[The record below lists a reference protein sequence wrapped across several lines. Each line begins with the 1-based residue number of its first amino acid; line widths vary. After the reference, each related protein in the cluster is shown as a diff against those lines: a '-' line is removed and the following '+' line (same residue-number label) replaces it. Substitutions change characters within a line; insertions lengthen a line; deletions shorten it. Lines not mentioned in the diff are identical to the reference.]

1 MPRAKT
7 GIIRRRRHKKV
18 LKRAKG
24 FWGSRSKQYR
34 NAFQTLLNAA
44 TYEYRDRRNKK
55 RDFRR
60 LWIQRINAGARL
72 HGMNYS
78 TFIGGLKRA
87 GIDLNRKVLAD
98 IAAREPDT
106 FKALVAAA
114 QGQPAKAAVH
124 APAEEAA
131 PAKPSRSRGAS
142 APKKAKK
149 TEE

>member
-7 GIIRRRRHKKV
+7 GFVRRRRHKKT
-18 LKRAKG
+18 LKQAKG
-24 FWGSRSKQYR
+24 FWGTRSKNYK

-78 TFIGGLKRA
+78 TFISGLKLA
-87 GIDLNRKVLAD
+87 NITLDRKILAD
-98 IAAREPDT
+98 LAAREPET
-106 FKALVAAA
+106 FAAIISSVRAA
-114 QGQPAKAAVH
+114 QKTQAA
-124 APAEEAA
+124 
-131 PAKPSRSRGAS
+131 
-142 APKKAKK
+142 
-149 TEE
+149 

>member
-1 MPRAKT
+1 MPRTKT
-7 GIIRRRRHKKV
+7 GITRRKRHKKV

-98 IAAREPDT
+98 IAAREPEA
-106 FKALVAAA
+106 FKTLVDAA
-114 QGQPAKAAVH
+114 QNGKQ
-124 APAEEAA
+124 
-131 PAKPSRSRGAS
+131 
-142 APKKAKK
+142 
-149 TEE
+149 

>member
-7 GIIRRRRHKKV
+7 GFVRRRRHKKT
-18 LKRAKG
+18 LKQAKG
-24 FWGSRSKQYR
+24 FWGTRSKNYK

-78 TFIGGLKRA
+78 TFIAGLKLA
-87 GIDLNRKVLAD
+87 NITLDRKILAD
-98 IAAREPDT
+98 LAAREPET
-106 FKALVAAA
+106 FAALISSVRAA
-114 QGQPAKAAVH
+114 QKSQAA
-124 APAEEAA
+124 
-131 PAKPSRSRGAS
+131 
-142 APKKAKK
+142 
-149 TEE
+149 

>member
-1 MPRAKT
+1 MPRVKT
-7 GIIRRRRHKKV
+7 GTVRRRRHNKV

-24 FWGSRSKQYR
+24 FRGSRSKQYR

-78 TFIGGLKRA
+78 TFMNGLKLA
-87 GIDLNRKVLAD
+87 GVDLNRKVLAD
-98 IAAREPDT
+98 IAAREPET
-106 FKALVAAA
+106 FKALVDTAKQARE
-114 QGQPAKAAVH
+114 GQKAA
-124 APAEEAA
+124 
-131 PAKPSRSRGAS
+131 
-142 APKKAKK
+142 
-149 TEE
+149 

>member
-1 MPRAKT
+1 MPRVKT
-7 GIIRRRRHKKV
+7 GIVRRRRHKKV

-24 FWGSRSKQYR
+24 FWGSRSRQYR

-78 TFIGGLKRA
+78 NFIAGLKLA
-87 GIDLNRKVLAD
+87 NIDLNRKILAD
-98 IAAREPDT
+98 LAAREPEA
-106 FKALVAAA
+106 FAALVENAKTANASKVSKNAA
-114 QGQPAKAAVH
+114 
-124 APAEEAA
+124 
-131 PAKPSRSRGAS
+131 
-142 APKKAKK
+142 
-149 TEE
+149 

>member
-1 MPRAKT
+1 MARAKT

-78 TFIGGLKRA
+78 TFMNGLKLA
-87 GIDLNRKVLAD
+87 GVDLNRKVLAD
-98 IAAREPDT
+98 IAAREPET
-106 FKALVAAA
+106 FKALVDTAKQARE
-114 QGQPAKAAVH
+114 GQKAA
-124 APAEEAA
+124 
-131 PAKPSRSRGAS
+131 
-142 APKKAKK
+142 
-149 TEE
+149 

>member
-7 GIIRRRRHKKV
+7 GIVRRRRHKKV

-78 TFIGGLKRA
+78 TFISGLKKA
-87 GIDLNRKVLAD
+87 NIDLNRKVLAD
-98 IAAREPDT
+98 IAAREPEA
-106 FKALVAAA
+106 FKALIAAA
-114 QGQPAKAAVH
+114 QGAN
-124 APAEEAA
+124 
-131 PAKPSRSRGAS
+131 
-142 APKKAKK
+142 KK
-149 TEE
+149 

>member
-1 MPRAKT
+1 MARAKT

-24 FWGSRSKQYR
+24 FWGTRSKLYR

-78 TFIGGLKRA
+78 TFMNGLKLA
-87 GIDLNRKVLAD
+87 GVDLNRKVLAD
-98 IAAREPDT
+98 IAAREPET
-106 FKALVAAA
+106 FKALVDTAKQARE
-114 QGQPAKAAVH
+114 GQKAA
-124 APAEEAA
+124 
-131 PAKPSRSRGAS
+131 
-142 APKKAKK
+142 
-149 TEE
+149 

>member
-7 GIIRRRRHKKV
+7 GIVRRRRHKAT

-24 FWGSRSKQYR
+24 FRGSRSTQYR

-78 TFIGGLKRA
+78 TFIAGLKLA
-87 GIDLNRKVLAD
+87 NITLDRKILAD
-98 IAAREPDT
+98 LAAREPET
-106 FKALVAAA
+106 FATLVAS
-114 QGQPAKAAVH
+114 
-124 APAEEAA
+124 
-131 PAKPSRSRGAS
+131 SRSAQKAKLEAKTAS
-142 APKKAKK
+142 A
-149 TEE
+149 

>member
-7 GIIRRRRHKKV
+7 GFVRRRRHKKT
-18 LKRAKG
+18 LKQAKG
-24 FWGSRSKQYR
+24 FWGTRSKNYK

-78 TFIGGLKRA
+78 TFISGLKLA
-87 GIDLNRKVLAD
+87 NITLDRKILAD
-98 IAAREPDT
+98 LAAREPET
-106 FKALVAAA
+106 FAAIIGSVRAA
-114 QGQPAKAAVH
+114 QKTQAA
-124 APAEEAA
+124 
-131 PAKPSRSRGAS
+131 
-142 APKKAKK
+142 
-149 TEE
+149 

>member
-1 MPRAKT
+1 MPRTKT

-24 FWGSRSKQYR
+24 FWGSRSKQYKM
-34 NAFQTLLNAA
+34 AFQTLLNAA

-78 TFIGGLKRA
+78 NFIAGLKLA
-87 GIDLNRKVLAD
+87 NIDLNRKVLAD
-98 IAAREPDT
+98 LAATEPEA
-106 FKALVAAA
+106 FAALVASARSAQSSKSSQNAA
-114 QGQPAKAAVH
+114 
-124 APAEEAA
+124 
-131 PAKPSRSRGAS
+131 
-142 APKKAKK
+142 
-149 TEE
+149 

>member
-1 MPRAKT
+1 MPRVKT
-7 GIIRRRRHKKV
+7 GTIRRRRHKKV

-24 FWGSRSKQYR
+24 FWGSRSKLYR

-78 TFIGGLKRA
+78 TFMHGLKMA
-87 GIDLNRKVLAD
+87 DVKLNRKMLAD
-98 IAAREPDT
+98 IAAREPEM
-106 FKALVAAA
+106 FKGLVERS
-114 QGQPAKAAVH
+114 QGARNSNRA
-124 APAEEAA
+124 
-131 PAKPSRSRGAS
+131 
-142 APKKAKK
+142 
-149 TEE
+149 

>member
-1 MPRAKT
+1 MPRVKT
-7 GIIRRRRHKKV
+7 GIVRRRRHNKV

-24 FWGSRSKQYR
+24 FRGSRSKQYR

-78 TFIGGLKRA
+78 TFINGLKRA
-87 GIDLNRKVLAD
+87 NIDLNRKVLAD
-98 IAAREPDT
+98 IAAREPEA
-106 FKALVAAA
+106 FKALVDA
-114 QGQPAKAAVH
+114 
-124 APAEEAA
+124 
-131 PAKPSRSRGAS
+131 SRNARQ
-142 APKKAKK
+142 
-149 TEE
+149 

>member
-1 MPRAKT
+1 MPRVKT
-7 GIIRRRRHKKV
+7 GTVRRRRHKKV

-78 TFIGGLKRA
+78 TFINGLKRA
-87 GIDLNRKVLAD
+87 GVDLNRKVLAD
-98 IAAREPDT
+98 IAAREPEA
-106 FKALVAAA
+106 FQVLVNT
-114 QGQPAKAAVH
+114 AK
-124 APAEEAA
+124 
-131 PAKPSRSRGAS
+131 GARNQ
-142 APKKAKK
+142 
-149 TEE
+149 

>member
-1 MPRAKT
+1 MARAKT

-18 LKRAKG
+18 LKRTKG
-24 FWGSRSKQYR
+24 FWGTRSKLYR

-78 TFIGGLKRA
+78 TFMNGLKVA
-87 GIDLNRKVLAD
+87 GVDLNRKVLAD
-98 IAAREPDT
+98 IAAREPET
-106 FKALVAAA
+106 FKALVETAKKARE
-114 QGQPAKAAVH
+114 GQKAA
-124 APAEEAA
+124 
-131 PAKPSRSRGAS
+131 
-142 APKKAKK
+142 
-149 TEE
+149 

>member
-1 MPRAKT
+1 MPRVKT
-7 GIIRRRRHKKV
+7 GTVRRRRHKKV

-78 TFIGGLKRA
+78 TFINGLKRA
-87 GIDLNRKVLAD
+87 GVDLNRKTLAD
-98 IAAREPDT
+98 IAAREPEA
-106 FKALVAAA
+106 FRALV
-114 QGQPAKAAVH
+114 
-124 APAEEAA
+124 EASKGA
-131 PAKPSRSRGAS
+131 RGG
-142 APKKAKK
+142 
-149 TEE
+149 